1 MRQKKKPTSVPC
13 RIYTVRQWA
22 TIITEGF
29 VSVMIFLHK
38 KLGRRRNV
46 APYKNC
52 NQFFDVALI
61 ICAFVFKVNP
71 CATFS
76 KELFLLAQ

>member
-1 MRQKKKPTSVPC
+1 
-13 RIYTVRQWA
+13 
-22 TIITEGF
+22 
-29 VSVMIFLHK
+29 MIFLHK